1 MLAPRQTKPLP
12 RSIGRYDYVGD
23 EFRPASLGRPPPS
36 QNIRTSVIAV
46 PDPWTPGKRVL
57 ATVNRRTSIL
67 EDERAH
73 RNITEAA
80 YQAGLLAMAI
90 FGLARGPGTSN
101 WQGGSRVD
109 ASTASELAVIHGIDD
124 ARKIVAYTSW
134 VRNIVGLFDCSLVVR
149 ILCDRKSYSD
159 IATQEL
165 KFGDRGRRYI
175 ANRFRDALEQ
185 LAESSAARGAEHY
198 SRRK

>member
-1 MLAPRQTKPLP
+1 LSHR
-12 RSIGRYDYVGD
+12 DVGTGEQRHLLTD
-23 EFRPASLGRPPPS
+23 L
-36 QNIRTSVIAV
+36 
-46 PDPWTPGKRVL
+46 
-57 ATVNRRTSIL
+57 L

-73 RNITEAA
+73 GHITEAGYRA
-80 YQAGLLAMAI
+80 GRVAQAV
-90 FGLARGPGTSN
+90 FERVRGPGSSN

-124 ARKIVAYTSW
+124 ARKIVAYTHW
-134 VRNIVGLFDCSLVVR
+134 VRGIVGLFDCSLVVR
-149 ILCDRKSYSD
+149 ILCDRKSYQD

-185 LAESSAARGAEHY
+185 LAESSAARGVTHY